1 MNMRLLGARTIDEL
15 VPEMVDASALSSHV
29 VLTPQDNLF
38 HQTCKSHSTLFMSLM
53 GLRHDRPAPVR
64 CEVPGQQVVTVAQG
78 ELDSS
83 RTPSFSQASCRLD
96 VCTIP
101 WIIIPARDTFA

>member
-38 HQTCKSHSTLFMSLM
+38 HQTCKSHSALFTSLV
-53 GLRHDRPAPVR
+53 G
-64 CEVPGQQVVTVAQG
+64 
-78 ELDSS
+78 
-83 RTPSFSQASCRLD
+83 
-96 VCTIP
+96 
-101 WIIIPARDTFA
+101 